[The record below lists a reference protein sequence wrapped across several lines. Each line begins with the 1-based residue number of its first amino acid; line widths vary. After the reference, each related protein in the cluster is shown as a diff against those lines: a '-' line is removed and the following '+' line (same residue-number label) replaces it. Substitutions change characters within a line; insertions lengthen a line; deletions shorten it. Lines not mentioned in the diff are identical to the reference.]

1 MSYFH
6 FRKIMQACALA
17 AISTSLFAA
26 DGVVLIDQNQ
36 ATQGNVTPG
45 DDPGFPVTISQ
56 PGSYRLTGNLT
67 LPDMNATAI
76 LITADHVTL
85 DLGGFSIIGPV
96 VCTANPT
103 KCARGAGIGVLAGN
117 IGTAGRRGT
126 RVLNG
131 SISGMG
137 FDGIQI
143 TGDASSVEKI
153 SSDNNGGNG
162 IWLTGGNVVDSVAS
176 LNGSSGIVATSVRGS
191 TSFQNRGDGIRVSGL
206 ATGNIATSNGLN
218 GISGFISVISNNT
231 ASFNAQYGIDGGCPS
246 SIVGNTTLSN
256 QADNVHIDGPSCA
269 LSNNAQQ

>member
-1 MSYFH
+1 MSYFN

-17 AISTSLFAA
+17 AISGSLYAA

-36 ATQGNVTPG
+36 AMQGNVTPG

-67 LPDMNATAI
+67 LADANTTAI
-76 LITADHVTL
+76 LITADHVTI

-96 VCTANPT
+96 VCTANAT
-103 KCARGAGIGVLAGN
+103 KCARGAGIGIQAGD
-117 IGTAGRRGT
+117 IGTLGRRGT

-137 FDGIQI
+137 LDGIQI

-153 SSDNNGGNG
+153 NADNNGGNG

-176 LNGSSGIVATSVRGS
+176 VNGSSGIVATSVRGS
-191 TSFQNRGDGIRVSGL
+191 TAFQNRGDGIRVTEL
-206 ATGNIATSNGLN
+206 ATGNIASANGLN
-218 GISGFISVISNNT
+218 GISAFNSVISNNT
-231 ASFNAQYGIDGGCPS
+231 ANFNVQFGIEGGCPS
-246 SIVGNTTLSN
+246 SIVGNATLSN
-256 QADNVHIDGPSCA
+256 QGANIQIDGPSCA
-269 LSNNAQQ
+269 LANNAQQ